1 MKNPVNL
8 TKLPPKPPWIR
19 VRLPRGPGYQRIL
32 ELKREQRLH
41 TVCEAALCPNR
52 ADCWE
57 RGTATFLIL
66 GDHCTRRCRFCAVP
80 GGPPLALAECRA
92 EPRRVAAAVAAMEL
106 RHVVVTSVTRDD
118 LEDGGAGIFAAT
130 IQAIRAAAP
139 GCSVEVL
146 IPDFQGDRRAL
157 ERVLAAAPEILGHNL
172 ETVAALYPKV
182 RPQARYRRSLELL
195 RRAKESAPSV
205 ITKSG
210 LMLGLG
216 ESHSELI
223 QALQDLREVDCDIL
237 TLGQYLRPH
246 PSQLPVVRYVPPAA
260 FESLKR
266 EALALGF
273 RWVEAGPLVR
283 SSYRAERQAR
293 ALAAGQ
299 ERPDAEVLPRLAT

>member
-1 MKNPVNL
+1 MKDPVNP
-8 TKLPPKPPWIR
+8 TKPLPKPPWIR
-19 VRLPRGPGYQRIL
+19 VRLPSGAGCRRIM

-80 GGPPLALAECRA
+80 GGPPLSLAECRD
-92 EPRRVAAAVAAMEL
+92 EPWRVAAAVAAMEL
-106 RHVVVTSVTRDD
+106 RHAVVTSVTRDD
-118 LEDGGAGIFAAT
+118 LEDGGAGIFTAT
-130 IQAIRAAAP
+130 IEAIRAAAP

-146 IPDFQGDRRAL
+146 IPDFQGNRQSL

-172 ETVAALYPKV
+172 ETVAALYSKV
-182 RPQARYRRSLELL
+182 RPQAQYRRSIELL
-195 RRAKESAPSV
+195 RRVKESAPGV

-216 ESHSELI
+216 ESRADLI
-223 QALQDLREVDCDIL
+223 QAFQDLREVDCEVL
-237 TLGQYLRPH
+237 TLGQYLRPDKDR
-246 PSQLPVVRYVPPAA
+246 LPVVRYVPPEE

-266 EALALGF
+266 DALALGF

-293 ALAAGQ
+293 ALAATARQDAGQ
-299 ERPDAEVLPRLAT
+299 E